1 MKRRKVAK
9 RKLRLIDIHMY
20 GIFDLKKKKI
30 IKVSLDKTEIE
41 MEFALNGGE
50 NLSECEFRIKL
61 AI

>member
-1 MKRRKVAK
+1 MKKKPVNK
-9 RKLRLIDIHMY
+9 NIQLIDLHMY

>member
-1 MKRRKVAK
+1 MKKKPVNK
-9 RKLRLIDIHMY
+9 NIQLIDLHMY

-30 IKVSLDKTEIE
+30 IKVSLDKTEID